1 MINMS
6 NNIKKQ
12 SINVNTASSCSTH
25 KKPVVALES
34 PPRYHPPPQPVKPA
48 PHQPVFPSS
57 TAPVITQHLPPQ
69 DVPKHAV
76 VVGDS
81 GHRFQTVAEI
91 DRHQTDK
98 THFAPPGELKRTGP
112 PQYHAPPAVVQ
123 PLQSSQPPLQS
134 VPIQNTAPTT
144 APSDMLKFVR
154 KPDPDAARLTEQSRR
169 MAAEIRTLKE
179 ANQRLSDDNQ
189 ELRDLCCFLD
199 DDRQKGRKL
208 AREWQRF
215 GRYTASVMRQEV
227 SAYQAKLRELDTK
240 QQELIKDNLELKELC
255 LYLDEERSGVCR
267 ACGAGLRRDDG
278 DGSSSSTNAD
288 EPPPNPP
295 QPTHTSLYTRPSVPS
310 HTISA
315 TDQSLLEYVHRL
327 EARIKNLEEEKRVLQ
342 QKLGQDW
349 DPTAG
354 TELGSEAVVHA
365 LQVLEV
371 REQLE
376 RSVPGSET
384 DLTAPDMADG
394 EKALLREM
402 CNVVWRKLEEG
413 PNARRGLR

>member
-1 MINMS
+1 MS
-6 NNIKKQ
+6 SNIKKQ
-12 SINVNTASSCSTH
+12 SSSVVVAPAAAPVQGH
-25 KKPVVALES
+25 KKLPV
-34 PPRYHPPPQPVKPA
+34 PRYQAPPPPHPASLSRLQPP
-48 PHQPVFPSS
+48 PG
-57 TAPVITQHLPPQ
+57 PQ
-69 DVPKHAV
+69 DARHHLTDT
-76 VVGDS
+76 G
-81 GHRFQTVAEI
+81 GHRFTATADIQ
-91 DRHQTDK
+91 RHQQPIDK
-98 THFAPPGELKRTGP
+98 QQLQLSAPIADLKQQQPPPP
-112 PQYHAPPAVVQ
+112 PQYHAPPAVTQ
-123 PLQSSQPPLQS
+123 GGPP
-134 VPIQNTAPTT
+134 PPAT
-144 APSDMLKFVR
+144 DMLKFVR
-154 KPDPDAARLTEQSRR
+154 KPPDGPPHTDAQRLAEQGRR
-169 MAAEIRTLKE
+169 LAAELRTVKE
-179 ANQRLSDDNQ
+179 TAERLSDDNQ

-227 SAYQAKLRELDTK
+227 SAYQAKLRELDVK

-288 EPPPNPP
+288 EPPPPPLPPTASTTAPLPP
-295 QPTHTSLYTRPSVPS
+295 QLYPRPPPLISPT
-310 HTISA
+310 A
-315 TDQSLLEYVHRL
+315 TTADQSLLDYVQRL
-327 EARIKNLEEEKRVLQ
+327 ESKVKQLEEEKRALQ
-342 QKLGQDW
+342 QKLGQIQAPW
-349 DPTAG
+349 PERTPTAVISANDSREMG
-354 TELGSEAVVHA
+354 PETVVQA

-376 RSVPGSET
+376 RSIPGSEN

-413 PNARRGLR
+413 PAARR

>member
-1 MINMS
+1 MS

-12 SINVNTASSCSTH
+12 SINVNTASSVSTH
-25 KKPVVALES
+25 KKPAAPLEA
-34 PPRYHPPPQPVKPA
+34 PPRYHPPPQPIKQA
-48 PHQPVFPSS
+48 PPQQSVYPNTV
-57 TAPVITQHLPPQ
+57 TAPIHSQHSSSQ
-69 DVPKHAV
+69 DAAKHAV

-91 DRHQTDK
+91 DRHQTTDK
-98 THFAPPGELKRTGP
+98 PHFPSTGELKRTGP
-112 PQYHAPPAVVQ
+112 PQYHAPPAVI
-123 PLQSSQPPLQS
+123 PLLQSAQPPLQS
-134 VPIQNTAPTT
+134 VPVQNSAPTS
-144 APSDMLKFVR
+144 APADMLKFVR
-154 KPDPDAARLTEQSRR
+154 KPDADAARLAEQSRR

-295 QPTHTSLYTRPSVPS
+295 QPSHTNMYTRPSAPTHS
-310 HTISA
+310 TSA
-315 TDQSLLEYVHRL
+315 TDQSLMEYVRRL
-327 EARIKNLEEEKRVLQ
+327 ETRVKNLEEEKQALQ

-349 DPTAG
+349 DSSAG

-376 RSVPGSET
+376 RSIPGSET

-413 PNARRGLR
+413 PNARR